1 MIWESWYWK
10 HPLLEMADRLEHL
23 KTPCALSDEE
33 LAQVERD
40 IFIGFYS
47 VRKLLEAPAKITDKT
62 RHLSIPLR
70 KHSNLK
76 RVTWGNNY
84 RLDELYDLSKAGQE
98 GRDVKFLCGQIIH
111 SFVFAPCMSE
121 GGGLDGAF
129 FSSDFDKD
137 KFLYFISIDEVI
149 SLFRQVGNDDP
160 CDIKWSRD
168 PETGK
173 ETLVVK

>member
-1 MIWESWYWK
+1 MIRESGYWK
-10 HPLLEMADRLEHL
+10 QPLLEMADRLEHL
-23 KTPCALSDEE
+23 KAVSALFGE

-47 VRKLLEAPAKITDKT
+47 VRKLLEACQDHRRDPPPFY
-62 RHLSIPLR
+62 PLH
-70 KHSNLK
+70 KHPNLK
-76 RVTWGNNY
+76 RVTWRNNH
-84 RLDELYDLSKAGQE
+84 RLDELYDLSKASQE
-98 GRDVKFLCGQIIH
+98 GRDVMFVCGRIIH

-121 GGGLDGAF
+121 AGGLDGAF
-129 FSSDFDKD
+129 FSSDLDKD
-137 KFLYFISIDEVI
+137 KCLYFISIDEVI

-173 ETLVVK
+173 ETLIVK